1 MEVCR
6 FCLSEL
12 RKQKDR
18 VKIDEAVKKVYYE
31 FMNEEVGICL
41 DEFGSKF

>member
-12 RKQKDR
+12 KKQRDR

-31 FMNEEVGICL
+31 FMSEEVGNFL